1 MIRSYVPSA
10 ATECAWH
17 YLPVTST
24 AWQRP
29 RSYPPVVQRMLL
41 PVKLEHLSDMLVTSV
56 LDFAAKI
63 KKDLVLLIIREDEDF
78 DREMLFSTLRGF
90 QAHAQRFGE
99 ISLTIDTAVGFNDQ
113 TISCYADRY
122 SVDVVILASQL
133 SEFEE
138 REKEKFAV
146 FASNW
151 QPLV

>member
-1 MIRSYVPSA
+1 MIRPYVPSA

-17 YLPVTST
+17 YLPVTAT

-29 RSYPPVVQRMLL
+29 RSYPPEVNRMLL
-41 PVKLEHLSDMLVTSV
+41 PVKLEHLSDILVTSV

-63 KKDLVLLIIREDEDF
+63 KKDLVLLIIREDSDF

-122 SVDVVILASQL
+122 GVDVVILASQL
-133 SEFEE
+133 SEFEGLDKE
-138 REKEKFAV
+138 RLTLFAG
-146 FASNW
+146 SR

>member
-1 MIRSYVPSA
+1 MIRPYVPSA

-17 YLPVTST
+17 YLPVSAT
-24 AWQRP
+24 ASQRP
-29 RSYPPVVQRMLL
+29 RSYPPEVNRMLL
-41 PVKLEHLSDMLVTSV
+41 PVKLEHLSDILVTSV

-63 KKDLVLLIIREDEDF
+63 KKDLVLLIIREDSDF

-122 SVDVVILASQL
+122 GVDVVILASQL
-133 SEFEE
+133 SEFEGLDKE
-138 REKEKFAV
+138 RFTLFAG
-146 FASNW
+146 SR